1 MRRNVCANS
10 LLRSSMKRLSGLLL
24 AALAV
29 AALLAVSAT
38 AARPTAQSRRA
49 LAAPEGSVN
58 LVLAGSP
65 GDDRITIELS
75 ADGTAYEIESATPLE
90 VGGTVCTHP
99 DKRPEA
105 LLCAAT
111 AIAGFEINT
120 GAGNDTVTL
129 GKTVP
134 VPATIR
140 GGEGND
146 VLTGGA
152 GNDKLIGGP
161 GNDELSGR
169 TGNDVLIGGSGN
181 DTLIGGPGED
191 TLIGGSG
198 QNVLRP

>member
-1 MRRNVCANS
+1 
-10 LLRSSMKRLSGLLL
+10 MKRLSGLVL
-24 AALAV
+24 AAVAV
-29 AALLAVSAT
+29 AALLVASAS
-38 AARPTAQSRRA
+38 AASAMQARRA
-49 LAAPEGSVN
+49 AAPSEASVN
-58 LVLAGSP
+58 VVLAGSP

-75 ADGTAYEIESATPLE
+75 PDGTAYEISSATPLE

-99 DKRPEA
+99 EKRLEA
-105 LLCAAT
+105 LSCEAT

-120 GAGNDTVTL
+120 GAGNDVVTL

-152 GNDKLIGGP
+152 GADKLIGGP
-161 GNDELSGR
+161 GDDELIGR
-169 TGNDVLIGGSGN
+169 GGNDLLMGGPGN
-181 DTLIGGPGED
+181 DTLIGGPGND
-191 TLIGGSG
+191 TLVGGPG

>member
-1 MRRNVCANS
+1 MRRNVCPDR
-10 LLRSSMKRLSGLLL
+10 LLGSPMKRLSGLFL

-29 AALLAVSAT
+29 ASLLAASA
-38 AARPTAQSRRA
+38 AAAQPAPQARRA
-49 LAAPEGSVN
+49 LAAEASVN

-90 VGGTVCTHP
+90 VGGTVCTHSE
-99 DKRPEA
+99 KRPEA

-161 GNDELSGR
+161 GDDELNGR
-169 TGNDVLIGGSGN
+169 GGNDLLIGGSGN

-191 TLIGGSG
+191 KLIDTIGH
-198 QNVLRP
+198 NVLHP

>member
-1 MRRNVCANS
+1 
-10 LLRSSMKRLSGLLL
+10 MKRLTGLVLV

-29 AALLAVSAT
+29 AASLAVVAAASAHGRGPASH
-38 AARPTAQSRRA
+38 AAKTKRDPAETVERQ
-49 LAAPEGSVN
+49 VN

-65 GDDRITIELS
+65 GDDRITVELS
-75 ADGTAYEIESATPLE
+75 ADGRYYEIESATPLL

-99 DKRPEA
+99 EEDAEK
-105 LLCAAT
+105 LLCEAT

-120 GAGNDTVTL
+120 GAGNDVVTL

-140 GGEGND
+140 GGEGDD

-161 GNDELSGR
+161 GNDELFGR
-169 TGNDVLIGGSGN
+169 GGNDL
-181 DTLIGGPGED
+181 LIGGPGND
-191 TLIGGSG
+191 KLVGGPG
-198 QNVLRP
+198 QNILRP